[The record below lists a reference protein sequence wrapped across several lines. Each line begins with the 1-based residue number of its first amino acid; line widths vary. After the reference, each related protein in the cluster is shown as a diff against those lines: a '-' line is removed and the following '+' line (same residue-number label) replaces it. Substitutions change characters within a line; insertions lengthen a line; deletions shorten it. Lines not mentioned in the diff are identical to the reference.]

1 MQTRRLMIDTR
12 DGMKTLKEEFNWQ
25 VRINQRLE
33 KIITQIQKMTSFN
46 AILNSDV
53 HALTDKDLRSSLQEI
68 ADYIEKKFNRTM
80 TYQETRR
87 MPSLIQRITAD
98 EVMQKRWKL
107 KNEKQFFAPYDAGDD
122 KNED

>member
-1 MQTRRLMIDTR
+1 MQTRRLLIDTR

-53 HALTDKDLRSSLQEI
+53 QALTDKDLRSSLQEI
-68 ADYIEKKFNRTM
+68 ADYIEKKYNRTM

-107 KNEKQFFAPYDAGDD
+107 KNEK
-122 KNED
+122 

>member
-1 MQTRRLMIDTR
+1 
-12 DGMKTLKEEFNWQ
+12 
-25 VRINQRLE
+25 
-33 KIITQIQKMTSFN
+33 MTSFN
-46 AILNSDV
+46 AILNSNTKPLSDS
-53 HALTDKDLRSSLQEI
+53 DLRSNLLEI

-107 KNEKQFFAPYDAGDD
+107 KNENKFFAPYDAGDD
-122 KNED
+122 KNEDQL

>member
-1 MQTRRLMIDTR
+1 
-12 DGMKTLKEEFNWQ
+12 
-25 VRINQRLE
+25 
-33 KIITQIQKMTSFN
+33 MTSFN
-46 AILNSDV
+46 AILNSNTKPLSDS
-53 HALTDKDLRSSLQEI
+53 DLRSNLLEI

-107 KNEKQFFAPYDAGDD
+107 KNEKKFFAPYDAGDD
-122 KNED
+122 KNEDQL